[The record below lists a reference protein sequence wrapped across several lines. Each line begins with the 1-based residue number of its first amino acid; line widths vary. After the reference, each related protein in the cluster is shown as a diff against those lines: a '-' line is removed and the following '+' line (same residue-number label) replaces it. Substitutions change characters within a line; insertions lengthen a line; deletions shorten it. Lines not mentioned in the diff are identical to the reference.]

1 MIHRRVGF
9 ELDMHKNG
17 RVCKQISHRW
27 LLSFSYSLE
36 NFSTEEVPKN
46 RSPLGGDNFKCP
58 CCVDMYLLEMTSKWH
73 KTHPLP

>member
-17 RVCKQISHRW
+17 RVCKQISHGL

-36 NFSTEEVPKN
+36 NFSTEEVPKRN
-46 RSPLGGDNFKCP
+46 HLFGEIILSV
-58 CCVDMYLLEMTSKWH
+58 CVA
-73 KTHPLP
+73 